1 METSP
6 YKLVDQ
12 YKRQLNYLRIS
23 VTDRCNLRCI
33 YCMPIR
39 DIQKLKHHDILSYEE
54 ILRLS
59 KIASRLGI
67 TKIRLTGGDPLARK
81 GLCEF
86 IPKLTSIKGIAE
98 VSLTTNGIYLEEN
111 LEIIKA
117 GGIKRLNISLDT
129 LQKDKYEKITGFD
142 GLKKVKTSIM
152 KAWKLGF
159 EPIKINIVVIK
170 GVNDDEILDLAR
182 LSIDYPFH
190 VRFIEYMPIGSFEPG
205 KEFCHIP
212 SELIKER
219 LGSLG
224 EIVPVEKSGADGPS
238 ERFKIEGA
246 PGEIGFISPLT
257 HHFCEHCNRLRLTA
271 NGSLRPCL
279 LYNREVD
286 IKGPMRSGA
295 TDNELAAIFIK
306 AALNKPHHHAMKEVS
321 PDAVIAQMS
330 SIGG

>member
-33 YCMPIR
+33 YCMPVKGL
-39 DIQKLKHHDILSYEE
+39 QKLKHHDILTYEE

-86 IPKLTSIKGIAE
+86 IPKLTSIEGIAE
-98 VSLTTNGIYLEEN
+98 VSLTTNGICLEEN

-129 LQKDKYEKITGFD
+129 LQQDKYEKITGFD
-142 GLKKVKTSIM
+142 GFKKVKASIV

-159 EPIKINIVVIK
+159 EPIKINVVVIK
-170 GVNDDEILDLAR
+170 GINDDELLDLAG
-182 LSIDYPFH
+182 LSLDYPFH
-190 VRFIEYMPIGSFEPG
+190 VRFIEYMPFGSHEAG
-205 KEFCHIP
+205 KEFNHIP
-212 SELIKER
+212 SELIKQE
-219 LGSLG
+219 LSSLG
-224 EIVPVEKSGADGPS
+224 EMVPVEKSVADGPS
-238 ERFKIEGA
+238 ERFKIKGA

-257 HHFCEHCNRLRLTA
+257 HHFCDQCNRLRLTA
-271 NGSLRPCL
+271 RGSLRPCL

-286 IKGPMRSGA
+286 IKGPMRNGA
-295 TDNELAAIFIK
+295 SDDELAATFIK
-306 AALNKPHHHAMKEVS
+306 AALNKPHHHSIKEEA
-321 PDAVIAQMS
+321 PEAVCAQMS